1 MHARPPTV
9 VVAAAVLAL
18 LSMASLLCPLF
29 PFVGVRTST
38 LYLSAAL
45 GALGLLG
52 AAGLLAVERWGL
64 WLSVAVCV
72 LGILWAAPATAL
84 ATAPGWGVAQLVGD
98 VGFAVVILLV
108 VVPGMRRAYAQR

>member
-9 VVAAAVLAL
+9 GVAAVMLAL
-18 LSMASLLCPLF
+18 LSLASLLSPLF

-45 GALGLLG
+45 GALGLIG
-52 AAGLLAVERWGL
+52 AAGLLAYKRWGL

-72 LGILWAAPATAL
+72 ASILWAAPATVL
-84 ATAPGWGVAQLVGD
+84 ATAPGWGVAQLMGE
-98 VGFAVVILLV
+98 VGFALVLLLM
-108 VVPGMRRAYAQR
+108 VVPGMRRAYARR